1 MLKIRYA
8 LFFLLITTVFSC
20 TESMEKISLEIG
32 KRIYSVEV
40 AKTPEERQKGFMD
53 RKEVPDKTGMLFV
66 FENDRKLT
74 FWMKNTHVPLSIA
87 YLSSE
92 GVIKEIYD
100 MEPESLAPVPSV
112 HFVRYALE
120 LPQGAFKKE
129 GVKEGDRIILPEGV
143 SAPGN

>member
-1 MLKIRYA
+1 MLKTRCSI
-8 LFFLLITTVFSC
+8 LFLLIITVFSC
-20 TESMEKISLEIG
+20 TESMGKISLRIG
-32 KRIYSVEV
+32 AGKYAVEV

-74 FWMKNTHVPLSIA
+74 FWMKDTHVPLSIA

-100 MEPESLAPVPSV
+100 MEPESLAPVPSI

-120 LPQGAFKKE
+120 LPQGAFQKE
-129 GVKEGDRIILPEGV
+129 GVKEGDRIILPE
-143 SAPGN
+143 SISTP